1 MKSVNFALTLTLA
14 AASLSASAHAD
25 SLFHPGGWSALA
37 SDRNARQVGD
47 VLTVMV
53 YESSSASDTA
63 SSGST
68 KNSNVQGTISGGNF
82 NASGGLGLTGGSLSN
97 GSTGRS
103 GQMVAQISVRVDAIE
118 PNGDLDVS
126 GEQILHLNRERTL
139 IRIKGRVRPADI
151 SANNTVPSSRIAN
164 AAIDYDGSGFVS
176 RSARPGPL
184 TRLFNWLGLM

>member
-1 MKSVNFALTLTLA
+1 MIRRVFAALLL
-14 AASLSASAHAD
+14 ASLPVSAQAD
-25 SLFHPGGWSALA
+25 DLYHPGGWSALA

-47 VLTVMV
+47 VLTVLV
-53 YESSSASDTA
+53 YENSSASDSA
-63 SSGST
+63 SSGSA
-68 KNSNVQGTISGGNF
+68 KDSRVEGTVHGGSLSK
-82 NASGGLGLTGGSLSN
+82 SGGLDFTGGSQSN

-103 GQMVAQISVRVDAIE
+103 GQMVAQISVRVGGLE

-126 GEQILHLNRERTL
+126 GEQVLHINREHTL

-151 SANNTVPSSRIAN
+151 SSSNTVLSSRIAD